1 MATKKVFKNT
11 VPALA
16 YADSSEI
23 EEPWLLCSL
32 LCKFS
37 PDYNVIS
44 LLVTASV
51 SLIGSDE
58 EQAFVLVYNA
68 DNLIPGATTLAA
80 HAGACAPAWLEKIAR
95 EGFPRMHTL
104 SLTLKNV
111 CSVWYTRGQ
120 VQTSLVSYPTPCQQL
135 VEIAKAD
142 KVRLIVDFS
151 RLQDAYKSCIR
162 RLTSNATGL
171 AGYPISKILQRRFE
185 QGDWTVFQPLEA
197 SIEPPAYTETPHT
210 ETSHKRP
217 RRGK

>member
-11 VPALA
+11 VPVLA

-37 PDYNVIS
+37 PDYNTIS

-51 SLIGSDE
+51 SLTGSNE
-58 EQAFVLVYNA
+58 EHIFVFVYGA
-68 DNLIPGATTLAA
+68 DIMIPGATTLAA
-80 HAGACAPAWLEKIAR
+80 GAGACSPAWLEKIAR
-95 EGFPRMHTL
+95 EGVPRMHTL
-104 SLTLKNV
+104 SLTLRNA

-120 VQTSLVSYPTPCQQL
+120 FPTPLLSYSTPCQQL
-135 VEIAKAD
+135 VDIAKAD

-151 RLQDAYKSCIR
+151 WLRDAYKSCIR
-162 RLTSNATGL
+162 HLTSDATGL
-171 AGYPISKILQRRFE
+171 ASYPVSEILGRRFE
-185 QGDWTVFQPLEA
+185 RGDWTIFQPLEA
-197 SIEPPAYTETPHT
+197 SIDPPAYTET
-210 ETSHKRP
+210 SHKRS